1 MNFIFRPPSME
12 DFIRLLQAWRFWV
25 IGALIGGL
33 AGAGF
38 YAIFPPEYQAHAT
51 VAVSFNM
58 EKAWPNKPDNE
69 LFYYLDRESRKV
81 EEIAW
86 SDLTLQTVTD
96 QTGLDAA
103 ALRAGKLEL
112 SQPEDGGWH
121 FYASD
126 PSPII
131 AEKLASA
138 WAEAFTS
145 QVQQGLLVEVE
156 LDAARKAL
164 IQSPDDA
171 KLKAEIGSLEAKSL
185 AITPELQIS
194 ISHSKN
200 LSAERKTNL
209 ATYILAGSALF
220 LALAGLGI
228 LFFGDRKSA

>member
-33 AGAGF
+33 VGAGF

-51 VAVSFNM
+51 VVVSFNM

-86 SDLTLQTVTD
+86 SDLTLQMVTD

-145 QVQQGLLVEVE
+145 QIQQGLQVEVE

-194 ISHSKN
+194 ISQSKN
-200 LSAERKTNL
+200 LPTERKTNL
-209 ATYILAGSALF
+209 ATFILAGSALF